1 MPNCNICNHE
11 DVHVSIQGMGTWHC
25 YEPSLGPP
33 FPYSVCI
40 CRGCGHV
47 FGAWDQDRT
56 EQYVSEEY
64 VTSEVSLP
72 IYDAYFTFC
81 LQQLPRYKSRPARVL
96 EIGFNRGA
104 LLKHFY
110 DFGCECHG
118 VEPGRKNVE
127 FARKRLPGAH
137 LHAGLFDENFARQ
150 FPAGHFD
157 LVILTSVFEHMPRP
171 MDVLKAIRPLLSHAG
186 RLFLL
191 VPDLAQYTPTYQ
203 IKPADRQR
211 YGCSPLIFFYRNFFL
226 CYAQHVNHF
235 SPASLARYLGV
246 AGLQPVQTANISGL
260 WYLAAPATPTASH
273 MRFPDILKYHMELMS
288 FYQRL
293 LQRMQ
298 DAMLTKLKGKRLVC
312 YGAGRDF
319 GYFMN
324 VFRERGILPLAVA
337 DDAGGAGAIEG
348 VKRVSPGELMALR
361 PELCLITTFDHE
373 DVIAPRARALLNEV
387 ETITLTQLI
396 YELDIEPPVLAGY
409 TPLPQ
414 AGFSKIPSRCATAD
428 GCA

>member
-1 MPNCNICNHE
+1 MPTCNICEKDN
-11 DVHVSIQGMGTWHC
+11 VNIRVRGLGTWHC

-56 EQYVSEEY
+56 EKYVSEEY
-64 VTSEVSLP
+64 VTSETSLP

-81 LQQLPRYKSRPARVL
+81 VQQLPRYKARPARVL

-127 FARKRLPGAH
+127 FARMRLPDAR
-137 LHAGLFDENFARQ
+137 LHQGLFDEDFAGQ
-150 FPAGHFD
+150 FEAGYFD

-171 MDVLKAIRPLLSHAG
+171 MDVLKSIRPLLSPAG

-211 YGCSPLIFFYRNFFL
+211 YGCSPLIFFYRDFFL
-226 CYAQHVNHF
+226 CYAQHINHF

-246 AGLQPVQTANISGL
+246 AGFQPVQTATISGL
-260 WYLAAPATPTASH
+260 WYLAAPTAPASSH
-273 MRFPDILKYHMELMS
+273 MNFPEIANYHAELMT
-288 FYQRL
+288 FYERL
-293 LQRMQ
+293 LQRMR
-298 DAMLTKLKGKRLVC
+298 DAMIAKLAGKRLVC

-319 GYFMN
+319 GYFLSI
-324 VFRERGILPLAVA
+324 FRERDILPLAVA
-337 DDAGGAGAIEG
+337 DDAAGPEKING
-348 VKRVSPGELMALR
+348 VRRVGPQQLAALR
-361 PELCLITTFDHE
+361 PDLCLITSFDYE
-373 DVIAPRARALLNEV
+373 EVIAPRVRAVLPGV

-396 YELDIEPPVLAGY
+396 YELDIEPPVLATY
-409 TPLPQ
+409 NPLPHT
-414 AGFSKIPSRCATAD
+414 ALPTSPPNRAATA
-428 GCA
+428 GCV